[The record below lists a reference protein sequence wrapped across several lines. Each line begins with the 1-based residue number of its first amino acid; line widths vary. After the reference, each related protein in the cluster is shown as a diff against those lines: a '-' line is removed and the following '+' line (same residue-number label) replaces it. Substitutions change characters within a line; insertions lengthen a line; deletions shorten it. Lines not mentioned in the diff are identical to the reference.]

1 MKDNN
6 YLIGLTGNIAT
17 GKSVVRRML
26 ENRGALGL
34 DADLIA
40 HRLLYPGTDVHRKV
54 VQTFGKQI
62 LTVDGKISR
71 KALGDIVFH
80 NASSLKALE
89 ALMHPGVEKA
99 ILQIIGSTSQRLIVI
114 EAIKLIEAGLN
125 QLCDALWVSHVAESQ
140 QLKRLINSRG
150 MDPDTAQMRIDLQPP
165 QKEKRQ
171 LANVVIH
178 TEGSFKSTWLQIQN
192 ALDDT
197 IDLTGCQKND
207 RKALQNNWQ
216 MAVPGNLSIKSLE
229 AILQKG
235 SVSSDDL
242 YQQLGNVNIA
252 ICRHARQHLEAA
264 IFWQNQ
270 HFIGTLQDCLPE
282 DFMRDYPT
290 ITQQAFLASA
300 RLQKCE
306 LLLWPDMPLDLKQNK
321 DEDSEAPDWQAEQPL
336 PYPAWA
342 AAYRKL
348 VQQGKKNIYYH
359 ILSQPLSE
367 M

>member
-26 ENRGALGL
+26 ENSGALGL

-40 HRLLYPGTDVHRKV
+40 HRLLYKGTDVYRKV
-54 VQTFGKQI
+54 IQTFGKQI
-62 LTVDGKISR
+62 LTVDGQISR

-80 NASSLKALE
+80 DASRLKALE
-89 ALMHPGVEKA
+89 ALMHPAVEEA
-99 ILQIIGSTSQRLIVI
+99 IMQIIDSTSQRLIVI

-125 QLCDALWVSHVAESQ
+125 QHCDALWVSHISESQ

-150 MDPDTAQMRIDLQPP
+150 MDIDTAQMRIDVQPP

-197 IDLTGCQKND
+197 IDLPGCQKKD
-207 RKALQNNWQ
+207 RKTLQNNWQ

-235 SVSSDDL
+235 AVPSDDL
-242 YQQLGNVNIA
+242 YQQLGTVNVA
-252 ICRHARQHLEAA
+252 ISRHARQQLEAA
-264 IFWQNQ
+264 IFWQNWD
-270 HFIGTLQDCLPE
+270 FTGTLQDCLPE
-282 DFMRDYPT
+282 DFIRDYPE
-290 ITQQAFLASA
+290 ITQQAFMASA

-306 LLLWPDMPLDLKQNK
+306 LLLWPDMPLGLQQNK
-321 DEDSEAPDWQAEQPL
+321 DEDSEAPEWQSEQPL

-348 VQQGKKNIYYH
+348 AQRGKNNIHYH